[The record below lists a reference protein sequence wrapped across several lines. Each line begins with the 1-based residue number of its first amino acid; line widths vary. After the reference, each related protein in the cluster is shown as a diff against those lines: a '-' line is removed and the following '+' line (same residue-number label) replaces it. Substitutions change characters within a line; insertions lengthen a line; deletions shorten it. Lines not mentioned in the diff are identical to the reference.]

1 MISGLFTVDGL
12 MEKSMSES
20 KKHPWLKTIAQEVR
34 RAKALKEKKA
44 KPLSRQKPTNFPVDF
59 SAR

>member
-1 MISGLFTVDGL
+1 
-12 MEKSMSES
+12 MSEP
-20 KKHPWLKTIAQEVR
+20 KKHPWLKVMAQEVR

-44 KPLSRQKPTNFPVDF
+44 KPQSRSKPTNFPVDF